1 MTQFWPSNGSLYIL
15 TYDLRSEGGDG
26 YSNPPPKDIPQGQF
40 FWGRGTS
47 LNQVVSFLSEK
58 TLNFS
63 SFPCLELLSENT
75 LSFQVFPVWK
85 DFEFLKFSLSG
96 IPCLKDFKLSGF
108 PCLEFP
114 ISKDFEFVKISLFE
128 KTLNFYIFPRLESL
142 YENALNIF
150 IFSYLKS
157 LWNSFNIFM
166 CF

>member
-1 MTQFWPSNGSLYIL
+1 MRLKYYCVNVHCTVNPSP
-15 TYDLRSEGGDG
+15 EGHTPGTF
-26 YSNPPPKDIPQGQF
+26 F

-63 SFPCLELLSENT
+63 SFSCLELLSENT
-75 LSFQVFPVWK
+75 LSFLSL
-85 DFEFLKFSLSG
+85 FEKSLNFSSFL
-96 IPCLKDFKLSGF
+96 
-108 PCLEFP
+108 CLEFP